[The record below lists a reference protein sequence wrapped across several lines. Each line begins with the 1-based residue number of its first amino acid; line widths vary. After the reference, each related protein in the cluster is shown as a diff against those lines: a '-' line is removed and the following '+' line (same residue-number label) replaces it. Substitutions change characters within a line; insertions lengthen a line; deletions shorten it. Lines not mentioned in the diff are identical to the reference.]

1 MIVVGGE
8 ALIDLVAT
16 ESVAPP
22 ALPDRASRLG
32 GGPYNVAIAL
42 ARLGSPVSMLSRIS
56 TDDFGEALV
65 HGLRE
70 SGVDTGLLQRG
81 PEPTTLAVASPGP
94 DGSARYSF
102 SVQGTADR
110 LVVDPG
116 PLPPQVSAVSLG
128 TLSMVLEPGASAY
141 ESLLRR
147 ESARG
152 VFVALDPNVR
162 AELID
167 DADAYRARFE
177 RWLPHLGLLKVS
189 EEDACWLAAGAEPV
203 AEAVQRWA
211 GMGPSAVVLTRGAD
225 GLSVVR
231 PDGTRFDVE
240 CQRSAVVD
248 TIGAGDTVQAAL
260 LHWLHHN
267 DALGHSAVRA
277 MPAAAW
283 REALA
288 YAATAA
294 ALTCSRPGA
303 QPPTADE
310 LPSPTLEAGA
320 LHSAHGPS
328 ASRA

>member
-16 ESVAPP
+16 EPVTPP
-22 ALPDRASRLG
+22 ELPVRSSRLG

-42 ARLGSPVSMLSRIS
+42 ARLGSPVSLLSRIS

-70 SGVDTGLLQRG
+70 SGVDTALLQRG

-102 SVQGTADR
+102 YAQGTADR
-110 LVVDPG
+110 LVIDPG
-116 PLPPQVSAVSLG
+116 PLPPQVRALSLG

-147 ESARG
+147 ESQRG
-152 VFVALDPNVR
+152 IFVALDPNVR
-162 AELID
+162 ADLID
-167 DADAYRARFE
+167 DAEAYRLRFA
-177 RWLPHLGLLKVS
+177 RWLPHVGLLKVS
-189 EEDACWLAAGAEPV
+189 EEDACWLADDEPV
-203 AEAVQRWA
+203 SDAVRRWA
-211 GMGPSAVVLTRGAD
+211 GMGPAAVVLTRGAE
-225 GLSVVR
+225 GLSAIR
-231 PDGTRFDVE
+231 PDGSRVDVGCGE
-240 CQRSAVVD
+240 SAVVD

-260 LHWLHHN
+260 LHWLQHN
-267 DALGHSAVRA
+267 NALDHATVAA
-277 MPAAAW
+277 MPAARW
-283 REALA
+283 REALT

-294 ALTCSRPGA
+294 AVTCSRPGA

-310 LPSPTLEAGA
+310 LPSPTRGTEDARM
-320 LHSAHGPS
+320 
-328 ASRA
+328 SRAISFSRD

>member
-16 ESVAPP
+16 EPVTA
-22 ALPDRASRLG
+22 AHLPVRTSHPG
-32 GGPYNVAIAL
+32 GGPHNVAIAL

-65 HGLRE
+65 NGLRA
-70 SGVDTGLLQRG
+70 SGVDTSLLQRG
-81 PEPTTLAVASPGP
+81 PEPTTLAVASPGS

-102 SVQGTADR
+102 YVQGTADR
-110 LVVDPG
+110 FVTDPG
-116 PLPPQVSAVSLG
+116 ALPPEVRALSLG

-162 AELID
+162 ADLID
-167 DADAYRARFE
+167 DAEAYRERFE

-189 EEDACWLAAGAEPV
+189 EEDAHWLAPDAEPV
-203 AEAVQRWA
+203 SDAVRRWA
-211 GMGPSAVVLTRGAD
+211 GAGPAAVVLTRGAD

-231 PDGTRFDVE
+231 PNGTRVDVACRE
-240 CQRSAVVD
+240 AAIVD

-260 LHWLHHN
+260 LHWLAHN
-267 DALGHSAVRA
+267 DALERTALADMGTAR
-277 MPAAAW
+277 W
-283 REALA
+283 REALT

-303 QPPTADE
+303 QPPTAEE
-310 LPSPTLEAGA
+310 LPSP
-320 LHSAHGPS
+320 SFSPN
-328 ASRA
+328 

>member
-16 ESVAPP
+16 EAVTAP
-22 ALPDRASRLG
+22 ALPARASRLG

-42 ARLGSPVSMLSRIS
+42 ARMGSPVSMLSRIS

-70 SGVDTGLLQRG
+70 SGVDTALLQRG

-102 SVQGTADR
+102 YVQGTADR
-110 LVVDPG
+110 LVIDPG
-116 PLPPQVSAVSLG
+116 PLPPQVRALSLG

-167 DADAYRARFE
+167 DSQAYRRRFE

-189 EEDACWLAAGAEPV
+189 EEDACWLAPDSEPV
-203 AEAVQRWA
+203 TEAVRRWA
-211 GMGPSAVVLTRGAD
+211 GMGPAAVVLTRGSD
-225 GLSVVR
+225 GLSVIT
-231 PDGTRFDVE
+231 PDGARLDVG
-240 CQRSAVVD
+240 CQQSEVVD

-267 DALGHSAVRA
+267 DALEH
-277 MPAAAW
+277 AAIAALTGQAW
-283 REALA
+283 RHALT

-303 QPPTADE
+303 QPPAADE
-310 LPSPTLEAGA
+310 LPSPA
-320 LHSAHGPS
+320 LGGVPREFAAERG
-328 ASRA
+328 